1 MKSARTGFLTLAASL
16 LCTATVHAQIN
27 KCVDASGKTVYSQ
40 APCPANAKSSSIR
53 PAPPGPAVAPGT
65 TAASD
70 SKGDAKPASKG
81 AGAAP
86 KGPMT
91 TAEMERD
98 FLKRRAEQEDAAKK
112 EQEKRAEAKD
122 KEENCRAAR
131 AQLVGLES
139 GVRQSRINEKG
150 ERVFLDEQQSAA
162 ELDRARK
169 AAQAWCK

>member
-1 MKSARTGFLTLAASL
+1 
-16 LCTATVHAQIN
+16 
-27 KCVDASGKTVYSQ
+27 
-40 APCPANAKSSSIR
+40 
-53 PAPPGPAVAPGT
+53 
-65 TAASD
+65 
-70 SKGDAKPASKG
+70 
-81 AGAAP
+81 
-86 KGPMT
+86 MT

>member
-1 MKSARTGFLTLAASL
+1 MLMVSL
-16 LCTATVHAQIN
+16 LPTATVHAQIN
-27 KCVDASGKTVYSQ
+27 KCVDALGKTVYSQ
-40 APCPANAKSSSIR
+40 APCPANVKSSNIR
-53 PAPPGPAVAPGT
+53 LAPPG
-65 TAASD
+65 TASAQSSATSGD
-70 SKGDAKPASKG
+70 AKGDAKAAGKG
-81 AGAAP
+81 TATAP

-112 EQEKRAEAKD
+112 EQDKRAEAKD
-122 KEENCRAAR
+122 REENCRAAR

-150 ERVFLDEQQSAA
+150 ERVFLDEQQSVA

-169 AAQAWCK
+169 AAQVWCK

>member
-1 MKSARTGFLTLAASL
+1 MKSARSGFLTLAAGL
-16 LCTATVHAQIN
+16 LFTATAHAQIN

-53 PAPPGPAVAPGT
+53 SAPPGPVAAPGP
-65 TAASD
+65 AAVGE
-70 SKGDAKPASKG
+70 SKGDAKAAAKG
-81 AGAAP
+81 TAAAP

-98 FLKRRAEQEDAAKK
+98 FQKRRAEQEDAAKK

-122 KEENCRAAR
+122 REENCKAAR

-150 ERVFLDEQQSAA
+150 ERVFLDEQQSAT

-169 AAQAWCK
+169 ATQAWCK